1 VMSVGSVVGALA
13 VARRTTIDLSFL
25 VRAGTG
31 LTLATAALA
40 AAPSLPVGLLAA
52 LPVGYYAI
60 FLIAGSNALVQ
71 TRADPSMRGRV
82 LALFAVV
89 FLGSTPLGS
98 PVVGWLSEAID
109 PRAGLAVGSVA
120 AGFAT
125 VWAAR
130 QLRRAR
136 TDPTAAAGAPVA
148 SPEPAA
154 A

>member
-1 VMSVGSVVGALA
+1 
-13 VARRTTIDLSFL
+13 
-25 VRAGTG
+25 
-31 LTLATAALA
+31 
-40 AAPSLPVGLLAA
+40 
-52 LPVGYYAI
+52 
-60 FLIAGSNALVQ
+60 
-71 TRADPSMRGRV
+71 
-82 LALFAVV
+82 V

-136 TDPTAAAGAPVA
+136 TDPTAAAGTPVA